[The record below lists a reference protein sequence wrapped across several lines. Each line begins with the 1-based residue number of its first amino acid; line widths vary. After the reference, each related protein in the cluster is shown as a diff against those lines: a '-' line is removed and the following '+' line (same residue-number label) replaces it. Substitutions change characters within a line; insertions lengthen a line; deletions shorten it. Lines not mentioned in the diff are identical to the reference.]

1 MFDLKIIGGTVVDG
15 TGAQRYRADIG
26 IKDGA
31 IVDVVRRGA
40 NDPELAGEAAETI
53 DATGRV
59 VAPGFVDIHTHYDG
73 QVSWDSSLEP
83 SSGHGVTTVVT
94 GNCGVGFAPVRPGT
108 EEWLIKLMEG
118 VEDIPG
124 TALTEG
130 ITWGWETYPEYLD
143 AIGKQNFAVDVGS
156 QVAHGAVRAYA
167 MGERGA
173 RNEPATP
180 EDIAAMGR
188 LVQEA
193 IEAGALGFSTSRTL
207 AHRAMDGE
215 PVPGTFAAEE
225 ELFGLGRAM
234 AAGGQA
240 VFELAPQGAA
250 GEDIVGPR
258 KELDWMRRLGGE
270 IDRPLSFALIQ
281 VDADP
286 NLWREQLD
294 LSAAA
299 HAAGSRL
306 YPQIAARPFGMMIG
320 FQGHHGFTHRPTYRR
335 LKAECSRAELAQ
347 RLADPAVKAAILSE
361 DDLPLDP
368 TQLFD
373 GMFAFVQYS
382 LERLYALG
390 DPPDYEPTLDRT
402 VAAIA
407 KDRGEDPLATLYDL
421 MLESNATAML
431 MLPLFNYADGNHDAI
446 REMMMHPAG
455 VLGLSDGGAHCGM
468 ICDASYPTFL
478 LTHWARDR
486 KRGEKLSLEY
496 VVRKQSRDTADL
508 FGLTDRGT
516 IEPGKK
522 ADINVIDMDALTL
535 HPAAM
540 AYDLPAGGRRISA
553 GRKRV
558 RRDDRQWNGDPSRR
572 RRHRGPSRP
581 PGARSTLRLRPWNT
595 HEPGRRQPGT
605 HPRRGRNRHAAC
617 MPDSG
622 AGRTLL
628 LSGVRSSSRSSGCGR
643 RCGR

>member
-1 MFDLKIIGGTVVDG
+1 MFDLKITGGTVVDG
-15 TGAQRYRADIG
+15 TGAERYQADIG
-26 IKDGA
+26 IKDGV
-31 IVDVVRRGA
+31 ITDIVRRGA
-40 NDPELAGEAAETI
+40 NDPEMAGLEAADAAETI
-53 DATGRV
+53 DATGHV

-73 QVSWDSSLEP
+73 QVSWDALLEP

-108 EEWLIKLMEG
+108 EDWLIKLMEG

-130 ITWGWETYPEYLD
+130 ITWDWETYPEYLD
-143 AIGKQNFAVDVGS
+143 AIGKQKFSIDVGS

-167 MGERGA
+167 MGARGA
-173 RNEPATP
+173 HNEPATP
-180 EDIAAMGR
+180 DDIAAMSR

-193 IEAGALGFSTSRTL
+193 VEAGALGFSTSRTL

-225 ELFGLGRAM
+225 ELFALGHAM

-250 GEDIVGPR
+250 GEDIVGPKR
-258 KELDWMRRLGGE
+258 ELEWMRRLGGE

-335 LKAECSRAELAQ
+335 LKAECSREELAQ

-361 DDLPLDP
+361 HDLPVDT

-373 GMFAFVQYS
+373 GMFAMVQHS
-382 LERLYALG
+382 LGRLYALG
-390 DPPDYEPTLDRT
+390 NPPDYEPTPDRT
-402 VAAIA
+402 VTAIA
-407 KDRGEDPLATLYDL
+407 KARGEDPLSTLYDL

-446 REMMMHPAG
+446 REMMLHPAG

-486 KRGEKLSLEY
+486 HRGEKLSLEY
-496 VVRKQSRDTADL
+496 VIRKQSRDTAYL
-508 FGLTDRGT
+508 FGLGDRGT

-522 ADINVIDMDALTL
+522 ADVNVIDMDALTL

-540 AYDLPAGGRRISA
+540 AWDLPAGGNRILQSASGYAATIVTGTVTRRKDVDTGA
-553 GRKRV
+553 RPGRLV
-558 RRDDRQWNGDPSRR
+558 RR
-572 RRHRGPSRP
+572 
-581 PGARSTLRLRPWNT
+581 AR
-595 HEPGRRQPGT
+595 
-605 HPRRGRNRHAAC
+605 
-617 MPDSG
+617 
-622 AGRTLL
+622 
-628 LSGVRSSSRSSGCGR
+628 
-643 RCGR
+643 